1 MLDKTK
7 PVLVFG
13 ATGLTGIQVVK
24 SLLSKGFKVRAVVR
38 DPQKGLAEL
47 GAGVDILA
55 LDLNDTAALGK
66 ILTGIPVII
75 SALGSQNTKDPDE
88 KEQVEHI
95 FVVNLAAAAQEAGTE
110 HIVMCSS
117 IGTDK
122 PEKFPFIEAV
132 LRFKAKGE
140 AALQNSGLTY
150 TIVRPGG
157 LNNNPGGQ
165 GVLLKDSLEVGGM
178 ISRVDVAEVMVQ
190 AILQPAAHNRVVEI
204 INQPDAPTAN
214 RPDLF

>member
-1 MLDKTK
+1 MLDKAK
-7 PVLVFG
+7 PILVFG

-24 SLLSKGFKVRAVVR
+24 SLQNKGFKVRAVVR
-38 DPQKGLAEL
+38 DPQKALAKS
-47 GAGVDILA
+47 GAGVDILT
-55 LDLNDTAALGK
+55 LDLKDTAELNKALAGVQ
-66 ILTGIPVII
+66 VII

-95 FVVNLAAAAQEAGTE
+95 FVANLAVAAREAGIE

-117 IGTDK
+117 IGADK

-132 LRFKAKGE
+132 LRAKAKGE
-140 AALQNSGLTY
+140 AALWNSGVTY

-165 GVLLKDSLEVGGM
+165 GVLLKESLDVGGM
-178 ISRVDVAEVMVQ
+178 ISREDVAEVMVQ
-190 AILQPAAHNRVVEI
+190 AILQPASHNRVVEI
-204 INQPDAPTAN
+204 INQPDAPVAG
-214 RPDLF
+214 RPDLY